1 MLPILEVGSV
11 LSESDPN
18 ANGNWP
24 KDFAEALIRADWR
37 SWVDAVKSEND
48 SWETFEACTEIPYDE
63 IQIGASVIPLGELF
77 TIKRSGKYKF
87 RQIAL
92 GNMLKQGKDY
102 GETFAS
108 TVSGDGLR
116 WFCSLAVT
124 CGKEVR
130 GWDAT
135 TGYLQTKQRVPVY
148 AYLPSHWGYS
158 NLEYEELAKLRSK
171 LVDLMKIDGIKAI
184 KDFSRRL
191 RTERR
196 VRPKT
201 VLKLNRSVYGIPDA
215 GQSFSMFMQGLHI
228 KQCGLI
234 QTEMDPCI
242 FYRIMEQSGEGT
254 EGRKVTG
261 FLIVITWVDD
271 CRYFG
276 TKGLV
281 DEYEQMVTK
290 HCKCTLEGA
299 SKEFVSIQLN
309 HDLQRKTMELTQ
321 EEYWVKAVDRFK
333 EFFGVEGP
341 KKRLVPLSPLD
352 EKLLVEPS
360 EEETKAAEHLPYPN
374 LLGVVQYPSNFTKVE
389 MKFAMSALSR
399 HRAKWGVAHFKILLK
414 ALEYGY
420 ATRKLGLLYHGEGS
434 EEEKNKLVAY
444 ADASYSVPRSQG
456 CRMVLMNKAAISCTS
471 KKHTTTD
478 GSSTASEL
486 TEGSLCACDV
496 VGFRNLNDE
505 VGLRADGPTIMF
517 QDNQAAIQI
526 MMNRGSLSQR
536 SKATDVR
543 TLTVR
548 NKVEDLLVV
557 PIYLETSKMLADIGT
572 KALDP
577 KQFTKLRNEVCGYVG
592 ARGEELLNSY
602 DV

>member
-1 MLPILEVGSV
+1 
-11 LSESDPN
+11 
-18 ANGNWP
+18 
-24 KDFAEALIRADWR
+24 
-37 SWVDAVKSEND
+37 
-48 SWETFEACTEIPYDE
+48 
-63 IQIGASVIPLGELF
+63 
-77 TIKRSGKYKF
+77 
-87 RQIAL
+87 
-92 GNMLKQGKDY
+92 
-102 GETFAS
+102 
-108 TVSGDGLR
+108 
-116 WFCSLAVT
+116 
-124 CGKEVR
+124 
-130 GWDAT
+130 
-135 TGYLQTKQRVPVY
+135 
-148 AYLPSHWGYS
+148 
-158 NLEYEELAKLRSK
+158 
-171 LVDLMKIDGIKAI
+171 
-184 KDFSRRL
+184 
-191 RTERR
+191 
-196 VRPKT
+196 
-201 VLKLNRSVYGIPDA
+201 
-215 GQSFSMFMQGLHI
+215 
-228 KQCGLI
+228 
-234 QTEMDPCI
+234 
-242 FYRIMEQSGEGT
+242 
-254 EGRKVTG
+254 
-261 FLIVITWVDD
+261 
-271 CRYFG
+271 
-276 TKGLV
+276 
-281 DEYEQMVTK
+281 
-290 HCKCTLEGA
+290 
-299 SKEFVSIQLN
+299 
-309 HDLQRKTMELTQ
+309 LTQ

-592 ARGEELLNSY
+592 ARGEELLNTY

>member
-1 MLPILEVGSV
+1 
-11 LSESDPN
+11 
-18 ANGNWP
+18 
-24 KDFAEALIRADWR
+24 
-37 SWVDAVKSEND
+37 
-48 SWETFEACTEIPYDE
+48 
-63 IQIGASVIPLGELF
+63 
-77 TIKRSGKYKF
+77 
-87 RQIAL
+87 
-92 GNMLKQGKDY
+92 
-102 GETFAS
+102 
-108 TVSGDGLR
+108 
-116 WFCSLAVT
+116 
-124 CGKEVR
+124 
-130 GWDAT
+130 
-135 TGYLQTKQRVPVY
+135 VY

-158 NLEYEELAKLRSK
+158 NLEYEELAKLRAK
-171 LVDLMKIDGIKAI
+171 LVDMLKIDGMKAI

-228 KQCGLI
+228 KHCGLV
-234 QTEMDPCI
+234 QTEIDPCI
-242 FYRIMEQSGEGT
+242 FYRIMEESKDGSAEK
-254 EGRKVTG
+254 KVTG
-261 FLIVITWVDD
+261 YLIVITWVDD

-276 TKGLV
+276 TKDLV
-281 DEYEQMVTK
+281 DEYEKTVMK
-290 HCKCTLEGA
+290 YCKCTLEGA
-299 SKEFVSIQLN
+299 SKEFVSIHLD

-333 EFFGVEGP
+333 EFLSGDGP
-341 KKRLVPLSPLD
+341 KERLVPLSPLD

-360 EEETKAAEHLPYPN
+360 EEDIKAAEHLPYPN

-389 MKFAMSALSR
+389 MKYAMSVLSR
-399 HRAKWGVAHFKILLK
+399 CRAKWGVAHFKVLLK

-420 ATRKLGLLYHGEGS
+420 STRKLGLLYHGDGS

-444 ADASYSVPRSQG
+444 ADASYSTPRSQG
-456 CRMVLMNKAAISCTS
+456 CRIVMMNKAAISYTS

-478 GSSTASEL
+478 GSTTASEL
-486 TEGSLCACDV
+486 TEGSLCACDI

-536 SKATDVR
+536 TKATDIR

-557 PIYLETSKMLADIGT
+557 PIYLETTKMLADLGT

-577 KQFTKLRNEVCGYVG
+577 KQFVKLRNEVCGYVG
-592 ARGEELLNSY
+592 TRGEELLNSY
-602 DV
+602 GF